1 MMKAQ
6 QQKQPSFLNRLVGTE
21 DDQLESICSPYT
33 ARYVYMSVCLLSRG
47 VEMAKFGSCPG
58 TSKWVGTM
66 SWVKVFRIIH
76 EFRILRLTFHRKSAS
91 KC

>member
-33 ARYVYMSVCLLSRG
+33 ARYVFCLSVFLLSRD
-47 VEMAKFGSCPG
+47 VEIAKFGSCPG
-58 TSKWVGTM
+58 TSKWP
-66 SWVKVFRIIH
+66 
-76 EFRILRLTFHRKSAS
+76 
-91 KC
+91 